1 MLSSYRRVLA
11 RPGALLFSS
20 TGLVARLP
28 ISMLGIG
35 IVLLVAD
42 ATGSYGVAGTVSA
55 VYVVANAVFAVV
67 QGRLVDTLGQR
78 RVLPAATVVYAV
90 ALAGLMTAVQLGWP
104 LAVAFGCA
112 FLSGAALPQVGACV
126 RARWTHVLDR
136 PAERQTAFALEAVL
150 DEVVFVVGPIVVAV
164 LATTVHPLAGLA
176 VALVLG
182 LAGPLALAAQHATEP
197 PVHPVRHGDGG
208 RPRMPWAVVAP
219 LVVVMAALGAVF
231 GGTEVTTIAFTDEL
245 GARRWSGLLL
255 ALWAA
260 GSLVAGV
267 LTGAISWRRGPA
279 YRLALGSLGMGLML
293 VPLPFVT
300 SMALMGGWLFV
311 CGFAISPTLIASI
324 SLVER
329 VAPPR
334 RLTEAMGVLHTGLA
348 AGVALGAALAGRV
361 VDAAGA
367 GAAYWVSVGA
377 AAVAAGFALVTL
389 RRT

>member
-55 VYVVANAVFAVV
+55 VYVVANAVFAIV
-67 QGRLVDTLGQR
+67 QGRLVDSLGQG
-78 RVLPAATVVYAV
+78 RVLPAAVTVYAV
-90 ALAGLMTAVQLGWP
+90 ALAGLMAAVQLGWP
-104 LAVAFGCA
+104 LAVAYACA

-126 RARWTHVLDR
+126 RARWTHVLDV
-136 PAERQTAFALEAVL
+136 PPERQTAFALEAVL
-150 DEVVFVVGPIVVAV
+150 DEVVFVVGPIVVAL
-164 LATTVHPLAGLA
+164 LATTVHPLAGLG

-182 LAGPLALAAQHATEP
+182 LGGTLALAAQRGTEP
-197 PVHPVRHGDGG
+197 PVHPARRGDGG
-208 RPRMPWAVVAP
+208 RPRMPWSVVAP
-219 LVVVMAALGAVF
+219 LVVVMTALGAVF
-231 GGTEVTTIAFTDEL
+231 GGTEVVTIAFADER
-245 GARRWSGLLL
+245 GAQRWSGLLL

-267 LTGAISWRRGPA
+267 LTGVVSWRRPPA
-279 YRLALGSLGMGLML
+279 YRLTLGSVGLGLML
-293 VPLPFVT
+293 VPLPFIG
-300 SMALMGGWLFV
+300 SLPLMGGWLFV

-329 VAPPR
+329 VAPPP
-334 RLTEAMGVLHTGLA
+334 RLVEAMGVLHTGLA
-348 AGVALGAALAGRV
+348 AGVALGAAVSGRV

-367 GAAYWVSVGA
+367 GPAFWVPVGA
-377 AAVAAGFALVTL
+377 AAVGSAFAFLTL